1 MKSQKELV
9 NDGSCDWEQNEDGWW
24 NTDCNNAFQFT
35 DGSPIYNEFKF
46 CPYCKKML
54 TETPFLDTEA

>member
-1 MKSQKELV
+1 MSSTKIKTCE
-9 NDGSCDWEQNEDGWW
+9 WEQNEDGWW

-46 CPYCKKML
+46 CPYCGKIL
-54 TETPFLDTEA
+54 TETIYSEDNQD